1 MLLRHETAEAHRNS
15 FDAIALNL
23 SQGLLTAP
31 RATSLQRMSEL

>member
-23 SQGLLTAP
+23 SQVLLTVL